1 MLNAAMRESKATIM
15 VVDDTPENLVLIS
28 RILLPEGYKVMTLP
42 DGQMAIDAI
51 KTTSPDLILL
61 DVMMPGMDGFAVCS
75 TLKADP
81 RTASIPIIFIS
92 ALSEP
97 LDKVKAFETGAV
109 DYITKPFNLME
120 VKARVGVHLE
130 LRFTRKALED
140 YSTLLEKKVKEQV
153 EELSAGQ
160 LALITA
166 MTKLVEARDDSTGR
180 HIERTQI
187 LCRLLAERLG
197 TRPEYRETI
206 DPGFLEN
213 IYNASPLHD
222 IGKVGIRDSILMK
235 PGKLMPEEFEAMK
248 SHTTIGKEYLRRA
261 LAKSPNNQ
269 YLRMGMEI
277 AGSHHEKWDGSGYPE
292 GLKGES
298 IPLSARI
305 MALVDV
311 YDALRS
317 ARVYKEAYP
326 HAQAVSIIVKSRG
339 SHFDPAIVDAFL
351 EISER
356 FDRARN
362 EMDELQPSAN
372 RPYAEESGEP

>member
-1 MLNAAMRESKATIM
+1 MLKAAMKESKATIM

-61 DVMMPGMDGFAVCS
+61 DVMMPGLDGFAVCS

-109 DYITKPFNLME
+109 DYITKPFNVME

-130 LRFTRKALED
+130 LRSTQKALED
-140 YSTLLEKKVKEQV
+140 YSILLEKKVKEQV

-166 MTKLVEARDDSTGR
+166 MTKLVEARDDLTGK
-180 HIERTQI
+180 HIERTQV

-197 TRPEYRETI
+197 MRPEYRETI
-206 DPGFLEN
+206 DSGFLED

-235 PGKLMPEEFEAMK
+235 PGKLLPEEFEEMK
-248 SHTTIGKEYLRRA
+248 SHTTIGKEYLCRA
-261 LAKSPNNQ
+261 LAKSPKNK

-277 AGSHHEKWDGSGYPE
+277 AGSHHEKWDGGGYPE
-292 GLKGES
+292 GLAGEA

-326 HAQAVSIIVKSRG
+326 HSQAVAIIVQGRG
-339 SHFDPAIVDAFL
+339 SHFDPALVDAFL
-351 EISER
+351 EIGDA
-356 FDRARN
+356 FDRARS
-362 EMDELQPSAN
+362 EMDELPSLPD
-372 RPYAEESGEP
+372 RPCSEQSR

>member
-1 MLNAAMRESKATIM
+1 MLKAAMKEGKATIM

-75 TLKADP
+75 RLKADP

-120 VKARVGVHLE
+120 VKARVGIHLE
-130 LRFTRKALED
+130 LRFTQKALED

-153 EELSAGQ
+153 EELSTGQ
-160 LALITA
+160 VALITA
-166 MTKLVEARDDSTGR
+166 MTKLVEARDDSTGG
-180 HIERTQI
+180 HIERTQM

-197 TRPEYRETI
+197 ARPEFRDTI
-206 DPGFLEN
+206 DPGFLED

-235 PGKLMPEEFEAMK
+235 PGKLLPEEFEEMK
-248 SHTTIGKEYLRRA
+248 SHTTIGKEYLCRA
-261 LAKSPNNQ
+261 LAKSPKNK
-269 YLRMGMEI
+269 YLKMGMEI

-292 GLKGES
+292 GLAGEA

-326 HAQAVSIIVKSRG
+326 HGQAVAMIIEGRG
-339 SHFDPAIVDAFL
+339 RHFDPAVVDAFL
-351 EISER
+351 EISDA
-356 FDRARN
+356 FDRARSG
-362 EMDELQPSAN
+362 MDEMP
-372 RPYAEESGEP
+372 RPPEGPCIEESGGS

>member
-1 MLNAAMRESKATIM
+1 MRDAALKSGKATIM

-28 RILLPEGYKVMTLP
+28 KILLPEGYKVMTLP
-42 DGQMAIDAI
+42 DGQSAIDAI
-51 KTTSPDLILL
+51 KRTSPDLILL

-75 TLKADP
+75 RLKADP

-130 LRFTRKALED
+130 LRFTQKALED
-140 YSTLLEKKVKEQV
+140 YSDHLERKVKEQV

-160 LALITA
+160 VALITA

-180 HIERTQI
+180 HIERTQT

-197 TRPEYRETI
+197 MRPEYREII

-235 PGKLMPEEFEAMK
+235 PGRLLPEEFEEMK
-248 SHTTIGKEYLRRA
+248 RHTTIGREYLCKA
-261 LAKSPNNQ
+261 LGKSPKNK
-269 YLRMGMEI
+269 YLKMGMEI

-292 GLKGES
+292 GLKGEA
-298 IPLSARI
+298 IPLCARI

-326 HAQAVSIIVKSRG
+326 HTQAVAIIVQERG
-339 SHFDPAIVDAFL
+339 RHFDPAVVDAFL
-351 EISER
+351 EISEA
-356 FDRARN
+356 FDRARS
-362 EMDELQPSAN
+362 EMDELP
-372 RPYAEESGEP
+372 RPPDRPCAEESGGS